1 MCGIVGYTGTQEA
14 APILLD
20 GLKKLEYRGYDS
32 AGIAVLNDNL
42 IAVSK
47 VTGRIANLCE
57 RTADGKNCPG
67 TVGIGHTR
75 WATHGAPTDT
85 NAHPHMSNDGKFAV
99 VHNGIIEN
107 YIALREELIQKGYR
121 FESQTDTEV
130 IVHLIEMYYTG
141 DLKKAVIKTSARLQG
156 SYALGVVCTDEPEK
170 VYVAR
175 EASPLILGVGVGENY
190 FASDVTALVS
200 YTRNAIYLDDG
211 EFAEITPD
219 SITVFNPAGQPIEKK
234 ISRITWD
241 IQSAEKGGY
250 EHFMLKEIIE
260 QPRAVKATI
269 APRIKDGDII
279 LDETELTA
287 DYLESINKIV
297 ITACGSAY
305 YAGCAGKYAIEKLCR
320 IPVQVELASELR
332 YSDPLID
339 EHTLL
344 IVLSQ
349 SGETADTIAAMKE
362 CKNRGAKTL
371 AVVNVVGSTIANTA
385 DYTLYTWAGPEI
397 AVATT
402 KGYTTQVSVL
412 YLLALYAAKK
422 MNRID
427 DELYNNLL
435 ASLKALPKKIQE
447 AIDINSSIPTLARK
461 YHGADLMFFI
471 GRNTDYAV
479 ALEGALKMKE
489 ISYIHAESYAAGEL
503 KHGTIALVEEHQPVI
518 ALCCNEAIMEKT
530 MSNIVE
536 VKARGA
542 EVLAVTFKDNQKI
555 VSLADDVIFVP
566 KIETIFSA
574 AVEIVPLQLL
584 AYYVAKENGCD
595 IDKPKNLAKSVTVE

>member
-1 MCGIVGYTGTQEA
+1 MCGIVGYTGSQAA

-141 DLKKAVIKTSARLQG
+141 DLKKAVIKTSSRLQG

-200 YTRNAIYLDDG
+200 YTRNAIYMDDG

-219 SITVFNPAGQPIEKK
+219 SITVFNPAGQPTHKK

-269 APRIKDGDII
+269 APRIKDGEII

-412 YLLALYAAKK
+412 YLFALYAAKK

-427 DELYNNLL
+427 DELYNTLL
-435 ASLKALPKKIQE
+435 AALKTLPKKIQE
-447 AIDINSSIPTLARK
+447 ALDMNSAIPTLAKK
-461 YHGADLMFFI
+461 YHGADSMFFI

-503 KHGTIALVEEHQPVI
+503 KHGTIALIEEHQPVI
-518 ALCCNEAIMEKT
+518 AMCCNESIMEKT

-555 VSLADDVIFVP
+555 VSLADDMIYVP
-566 KIETIFSA
+566 KIETIFTA

>member
-1 MCGIVGYTGTQEA
+1 MCGIVGYTGSQEA
-14 APILLD
+14 APVLLE

-32 AGIAVLNDNL
+32 AGIAVLNDSR
-42 IAVSK
+42 ISVCK

-57 RTADGKNCPG
+57 KTSDGRNCPG

-107 YIALREELIQKGYR
+107 YIALREELTEKGYR

-130 IVHLIEMYYTG
+130 IVHLIEMYYSG
-141 DLKKAVIKTSARLQG
+141 NLKNAVIKASSRLRG

-170 VYVAR
+170 LYAAR
-175 EASPLILGVGVGENY
+175 EASPLILGVGIGENY
-190 FASDVTALVS
+190 FASDVTALVP

-219 SITVFNPAGQPIEKK
+219 SITVFDPAGRPVNKK

-241 IQSAEKGGY
+241 VQAAEKGGY

-260 QPRAVKATI
+260 QPGAIKATI
-269 APRIKDGDII
+269 APRIKDGKIV
-279 LDETELTA
+279 LDETGLTA
-287 DYLESINKIV
+287 EYLENIGKIV

-339 EHTLL
+339 EHTLV

-362 CKNRGAKTL
+362 CKKRGAKTL
-371 AVVNVVGSTIANTA
+371 AVVNVVGSTIANIA
-385 DYTLYTWAGPEI
+385 DHTLYTWAGPEI

-412 YLLALYAAKK
+412 YLFALYAAEK

-427 DELYNNLL
+427 EELYKRLL
-435 ASLKALPKKIQE
+435 TSLNTLPKKIQE
-447 AIDINSSIPTLARK
+447 ALDMNPQIPNLAKK
-461 YHGADLMFFI
+461 YHNASSLFFI

-503 KHGTIALVEEHQPVI
+503 KHGTIALIEEHQPVI
-518 ALCCNEAIMEKT
+518 ALCCNESIMEKT
-530 MSNIVE
+530 MSNIIE

-555 VSLADDVIFVP
+555 VSLADDMIYVP
-566 KIETIFSA
+566 KTETIFA
-574 AVEIVPLQLL
+574 AAAEIVPLQLL

>member
-1 MCGIVGYTGTQEA
+1 MCGIVGYTGSQEA

-32 AGIAVLNDNL
+32 AGVAVLHGHQ

-57 RTADGKNCPG
+57 KTDDGKNCPG
-67 TVGIGHTR
+67 TTGIGHTR

-107 YIALREELIQKGYR
+107 YIALREELISKGYR

-130 IVHLIEMYYTG
+130 VVHLIEMYYDG

-156 SYALGVVCTDEPEK
+156 SYALGVVCADEPEK

-385 DYTLYTWAGPEI
+385 DHTLYTWAGPEI

-412 YLLALYAAKK
+412 YLFALYAAKK
-422 MNRID
+422 MNRIND
-427 DELYNNLL
+427 KLYNDLL
-435 ASLKALPKKIQE
+435 ESLKMLPKKIQE

-461 YHGADLMFFI
+461 YHGADSMFFI

>member
-1 MCGIVGYTGTQEA
+1 MCGIVGYTGSQEA

-32 AGIAVLNDNL
+32 AGIAILNDNL

-67 TVGIGHTR
+67 SVGIGHTR

-85 NAHPHMSNDGKFAV
+85 NAHPHMSNNGKFAV

-200 YTRNAIYLDDG
+200 YTRNAIYMDDG

-269 APRIKDGDII
+269 APRIKDGEII

-332 YSDPLID
+332 YSDPQID

-412 YLLALYAAKK
+412 YLFALYAAKK

-427 DELYNNLL
+427 DELYNTLL
-435 ASLKALPKKIQE
+435 AALKTLPKKIQE
-447 AIDINSSIPTLARK
+447 ALDMNSAIPTLAKK
-461 YHGADLMFFI
+461 YHGADSMFFI

-503 KHGTIALVEEHQPVI
+503 KHGTIALIEEHQPVI
-518 ALCCNEAIMEKT
+518 ALCCNESIMEKT

-555 VSLADDVIFVP
+555 VSLADDMIYVP
-566 KIETIFSA
+566 KIETIFTA

>member
-1 MCGIVGYTGTQEA
+1 MCGIVGYTGSQKA
-14 APILLD
+14 APILLE

-32 AGIAVLNDNL
+32 AGIAVLNNKV
-42 IAVSK
+42 IEVNK

-130 IVHLIEMYYTG
+130 VVHLIEMYYNG

-200 YTRNAIYLDDG
+200 YTRNAIYMDDG

-219 SITVFNPAGQPIEKK
+219 SITVFNPAGQPVEKK

-241 IQSAEKGGY
+241 VGSAEKGGY

-269 APRIKDGDII
+269 APRIKDGEII

-287 DYLESINKIV
+287 DYLTSINKIV

-362 CKNRGAKTL
+362 CKNRGATTL

-385 DYTLYTWAGPEI
+385 DFTLYTWAGPEI

-402 KGYTTQVSVL
+402 KGYSTQVSVL
-412 YLLALYAAKK
+412 YLFALYAAKK

-427 DELYNNLL
+427 DKLYNDLL
-435 ASLKALPKKIQE
+435 ECLKTLPKKIQE
-447 AIDINSSIPTLARK
+447 AIDMNSAISTLAKK
-461 YHGADLMFFI
+461 YHGVDSMFFI
-471 GRNTDYAV
+471 GRNTDYSV

-489 ISYIHAESYAAGEL
+489 ISYVHAESYAAGEL

-542 EVLAVTFKDNQKI
+542 EVLAVTFKDNHKI

-566 KIETIFSA
+566 KIEMIFSA
-574 AVEIVPLQLL
+574 AVEIIPLQLL